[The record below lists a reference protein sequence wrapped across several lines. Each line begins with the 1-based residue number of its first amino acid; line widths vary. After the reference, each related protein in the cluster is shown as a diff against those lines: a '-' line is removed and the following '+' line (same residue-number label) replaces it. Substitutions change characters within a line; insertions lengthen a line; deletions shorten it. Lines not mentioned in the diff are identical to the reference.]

1 MLIAGEGGGDDWVV
15 TGEQLI
21 EIYNDIS
28 NQKLAMRRKNTP
40 HGEVL
45 YKPDGYTMAWFM
57 WHLQGD
63 SEAAKAFI
71 GDSPELMNNQYYQ
84 DQRMDL
90 GG

>member
-1 MLIAGEGGGDDWVV
+1 MV
-15 TGEQLI
+15 
-21 EIYNDIS
+21 
-28 NQKLAMRRKNTP
+28 
-40 HGEVL
+40 
-45 YKPDGYTMAWFM
+45 WFM

-63 SEAAKAFI
+63 TEAAKALI